1 MKKATKQKFA
11 LAVTL
16 GPVLPLIVFLN
27 WDRFKSSSLTE
38 MLIAVAVSLVAW
50 AWLNVLYYGLTGVSP
65 LRFLG
70 RSGTERTPC
79 SK

>member
-50 AWLNVLYYGLTGVSP
+50 AWLNVLFFRTDWRLAIEI
-65 LRFLG
+65 LRSI
-70 RSGTERTPC
+70 RH
-79 SK
+79 